1 MPSPPSAAQH
11 PFVSGCC
18 NRMKAR
24 GDTGLIRRAEENF
37 KQIKHLHAKVDAVMA
52 HLQIPAVASPMEMTD
67 RK

>member
-1 MPSPPSAAQH
+1 
-11 PFVSGCC
+11 
-18 NRMKAR
+18 MKAR